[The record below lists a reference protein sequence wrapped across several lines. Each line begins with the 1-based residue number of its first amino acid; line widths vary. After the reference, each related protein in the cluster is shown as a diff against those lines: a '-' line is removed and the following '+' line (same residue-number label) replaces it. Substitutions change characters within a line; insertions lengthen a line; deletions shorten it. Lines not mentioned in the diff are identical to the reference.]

1 MNYIKLKSTILL
13 LFIKHY
19 FLRVDDLLSLIPL
32 LHFILIILMIYI
44 ITVLV
49 YIFNI
54 VKEYFYFVKNVV
66 LIILKDIYQNKLKL
80 KVIIISYLS
89 ALLNITTTFL
99 TVYK

>member
-1 MNYIKLKSTILL
+1 MILL
-13 LFIKHY
+13 LFSKHY
-19 FLRVDDLLSLIPL
+19 FLLVDHLLSLIYL
-32 LHFILIILMIYI
+32 LLFALIILMIYI

-49 YIFNI
+49 HIFNI
-54 VKEYFYFVKNVV
+54 TKEYFFFVKNVV